1 MSQIAPRMYRTT
13 WLPVWCRRAWWGST
27 DPGQNFFARGV
38 GRRGCV
44 GLGGRGFDDVDAAAG
59 SGRGGAHV
67 VVTSG
72 RTYAVVVASQG
83 RDVVASQ
90 GRDVVAS
97 QGRDVVASQ
106 DRGRDVRDGDR
117 LTIWTPRWWSMGLDR
132 DGWLLPEVAWVLVR
146 GADDHGCGGTTDPR
160 QPETSLSR

>member
-1 MSQIAPRMYRTT
+1 MRGGAPRTQGRTS
-13 WLPVWCRRAWWGST
+13 LPEVWDAGDAWDSGDGVLTTSMRR
-27 DPGQNFFARGV
+27 QV
-38 GRRGCV
+38 
-44 GLGGRGFDDVDAAAG
+44 
-59 SGRGGAHV
+59 GAHV

-90 GRDVVAS
+90 DRDVVAS
-97 QGRDVVASQ
+97 QGR
-106 DRGRDVRDGDR
+106 GRDVRDGDG

-132 DGWLLPEVAWVLVR
+132 DGWLRPEVAWVLVR